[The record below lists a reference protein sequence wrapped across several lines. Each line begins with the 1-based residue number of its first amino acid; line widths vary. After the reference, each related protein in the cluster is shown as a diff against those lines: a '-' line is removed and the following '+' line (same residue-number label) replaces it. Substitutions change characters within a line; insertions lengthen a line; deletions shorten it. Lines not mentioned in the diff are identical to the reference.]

1 MEVENTY
8 WYRFRFKS
16 KGMSD
21 NMAHYVLSH
30 NLDDIRLFLTQHA
43 FNKMD
48 TFIDTVPVDEKDDE
62 REYELK
68 PFMMKSNYS
77 EKVFNVISTEHF
89 MYECAQSCADTIS
102 LNLIFNCP
110 HIIDDTIPIMRVIS
124 ELISKLDHV
133 YVLDHTICDPETGE
147 PYSSQA
153 EKYTKCG
160 YLSATKYGYT
170 ADDDEIS
177 YDDSSIYESLT
188 NINRDYPMPFTVEM
202 YVSYFA
208 NLLTD
213 SYEK

>member
-1 MEVENTY
+1 MEVENTF
-8 WYRFRFKS
+8 WYRFRFKC

-30 NLDDIRLFLTQHA
+30 NLEDIRLFLTQHA
-43 FNKMD
+43 FNNKD
-48 TFIDTVPVDEKDDE
+48 TFIDIIPVDEKDDE

-77 EKVFNVISTEHF
+77 DKVFNVMSTTHF
-89 MYECAQSCADTIS
+89 VEQCAESCADIIS

-110 HIIDDTIPIMRVIS
+110 HIIDTTIPIMKV
-124 ELISKLDHV
+124 ISKLIDDLDHT
-133 YVLDHTICDPETGE
+133 YVLDHTICDPETGR
-147 PYSSQA
+147 PYSSEA

-160 YLSATKYGYT
+160 YVSASKYMYT
-170 ADDDEIS
+170 ADDDEVS
-177 YDDSSIYESLT
+177 YDDTAIYDSLT
-188 NINRDYPMPFTVEM
+188 NINRDYPMPFTIEM